1 MLAHLKKLLDDEN
14 GFVLSIELVLI
25 ATILCLGMIVGLTEV
40 SRAVT
45 NELVDV
51 ANAYNSMN
59 QGRRYQKM
67 GWGNQNSSN
76 QNRPMIEVVGTAP
89 QPED

>member
-14 GFVLSIELVLI
+14 GFVVSIELVLI

-51 ANAYNSMN
+51 ANAYNHMN
-59 QGRRYQKM
+59 QGRRYQQM
-67 GWGNQNSSN
+67 GWG
-76 QNRPMIEVVGTAP
+76 QNRQDRPDIEVTGSGAVA
-89 QPED
+89 EE

>member
-59 QGRRYQKM
+59 QGRRYQQM
-67 GWGNQNSSN
+67 GWGNQSSSN

>member
-1 MLAHLKKLLDDEN
+1 MLALLKKLLDDEN

-25 ATILCLGMIVGLTEV
+25 ATILCLGMMVGLSEV

-59 QGRRYQKM
+59 QGGRYQQM
-67 GWGNQNSSN
+67 GWGHQNSN
-76 QNRPMIEVVGTAP
+76 HQNRPLIEVVGTAP
-89 QPED
+89 HPED

>member
-59 QGRRYQKM
+59 QGRRYQQM
-67 GWGNQNSSN
+67 GWGNQNSSS

-89 QPED
+89 HPED

>member
-1 MLAHLKKLLDDEN
+1 MLVHLKKLLDDEK
-14 GFVLSIELVLI
+14 GFVISIELVLI

-51 ANAYNSMN
+51 ANAYNNMN
-59 QGRRYQKM
+59 QGGRYQRL
-67 GWGNQNSSN
+67 GGGNQSLGT
-76 QNRPMIEVVGTAP
+76 QNRPQIEVTGTDP
-89 QPED
+89 NPES